1 MARESATRPAQNESA
16 APAAM
21 DNGPA
26 AAALLAAG
34 IGSAALG
41 IIIPL
46 AEAILPL
53 RSALNLWN
61 PVGPLSGKSLFA
73 VVVWLVAWA
82 ILHARWKGRDVDFGK
97 AWTFTLVL
105 VAVGFVGSFPLFFE
119 LFTAR

>member
-1 MARESATRPAQNESA
+1 MARETLPAQDERA
-16 APAAM
+16 APTAM
-21 DNGPA
+21 ESGPA

-34 IGSAALG
+34 IGSAALA

-46 AEAILPL
+46 AEAIVPL
-53 RSALNLWN
+53 RNALNLWN

-82 ILHARWKGRDVDFGK
+82 ILHASWKGRDVDIGK
-97 AWTFTLVL
+97 VWTFTLVL
-105 VAVGFVGSFPLFFE
+105 VAVGFVGTFPLFFE